1 MPVPGCF
8 PYGCRSNAG
17 SYFDWIL
24 PAIYSY
30 GERYPVYVD
39 SDSKEQSEFAEE
51 FQKGWEKE
59 QLLEHI
65 READTKGVNRE
76 AFLLLSENGRGFL
89 KDKDIRFRI
98 KTQGYG
104 I

>member
-1 MPVPGCF
+1 MIAKNREYRRGISK
-8 PYGCRSNAG
+8 G
-17 SYFDWIL
+17 L
-24 PAIYSY
+24 
-30 GERYPVYVD
+30 GERTAFRAYPRSRY
-39 SDSKEQSEFAEE
+39 
-51 FQKGWEKE
+51 
-59 QLLEHI
+59 
-65 READTKGVNRE
+65 KGVNRA

>member
-1 MPVPGCF
+1 MDAGVMREAILTGS
-8 PYGCRSNAG
+8 CRQS
-17 SYFDWIL
+17 I
-24 PAIYSY
+24 SY

-39 SDSKEQSEFAEE
+39 GDSKEQSEFAEE

-59 QLLEHI
+59 QLF
-65 READTKGVNRE
+65 RAYPRSRYKGVNRA